1 MIEDFLQLYGL
12 SIEILN
18 ELSFESKLGISLKS
32 NLHYF
37 DKDILFNELIK
48 YNEWLNSN
56 RLLTEINTDYRI
68 KSLDSIFNKYER
80 YFPDHQLRKVFNDIL
95 GFRAL
100 SGSYNDFKNIKDD
113 RFRIAD
119 MSAGK
124 ANDDGY
130 RGVHIYFQ
138 KNPRCYPIEIQFN
151 TYFDRQLNDWLHEYV
166 YKRNYASS
174 VGCSIRAKYE
184 IGEIKNID
192 DFMEVLNKCVI

>member
-37 DKDILFNELIK
+37 DKDILIDELIK
-48 YNEWLNSN
+48 YNEWLNGN
-56 RLLTEINTDYRI
+56 RLLTAINTDYRI
-68 KSLDSIFNKYER
+68 KSLDSIINKYER

-100 SGSYNDFKNIKDD
+100 CDNYNDLINIKNDE
-113 RFRIAD
+113 FRIAD

-124 ANDDGY
+124 AVDDGY
-130 RGVHIYFQ
+130 RGVHLYFQ

-174 VGCSIRAKYE
+174 VGCSIREKYE

-192 DFMEVLNKCVI
+192 DFTEVLNKCVI